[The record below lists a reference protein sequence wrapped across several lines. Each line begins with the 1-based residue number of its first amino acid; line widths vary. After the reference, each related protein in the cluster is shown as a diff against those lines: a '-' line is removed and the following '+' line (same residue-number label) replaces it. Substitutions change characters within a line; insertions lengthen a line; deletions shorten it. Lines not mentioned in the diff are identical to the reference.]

1 LIQDSEELLHNTKRM
16 TPPPSFSQVFA
27 ELRAERAM
35 SPLVARRVFDSILAG
50 GWTPVQI
57 GAFLVSLEL
66 LGHTAGV
73 ISAAAKAMRSR
84 MVEVRHDRPL
94 VVDTS
99 GTGCDGKNT
108 VNISTGAAI
117 IVAAAGVPV
126 AKHGGRAF
134 SSRTGSADVLSAL
147 GVCIDVPPSAA
158 GEVLA
163 TANISFMLATE
174 HHPAL
179 KYAVAPR
186 RELGVPTIFNILLPL
201 TNPAN
206 ATHQL
211 VGTFSDE
218 LRPAMA
224 AALGSLGTKAAWVVR
239 GEDGLDEISPFGPTK
254 VSALA
259 GGKVEELVVTP
270 EDFGLQR
277 SPPNAIDGGGASS
290 NASILTE
297 VLSGAQ
303 HPARGAFVLNAAAAL
318 ALAKGMSFK
327 EAAELARQTIDSGRA
342 RNCLEGWRAA
352 AKSKSPTGGV

>member
-1 LIQDSEELLHNTKRM
+1 MHNTRRM

-27 ELRAERAM
+27 ELRAERTM
-35 SPLVARRVFDSILAG
+35 SPLVARRVFDSIFAG

-66 LGHTAGV
+66 VGQSSGV
-73 ISAAAKAMRSR
+73 IAAAAKAMRAR
-84 MVEVRHDRPL
+84 MIEVKHDLSL
-94 VVDTS
+94 VVDTT
-99 GTGCDGKNT
+99 GTGGDGKNT
-108 VNISTGAAI
+108 INISTGAAI
-117 IVAAAGVPV
+117 VVAAAGVPV
-126 AKHGGRAF
+126 AKHGQRPS
-134 SSRTGSADVLSAL
+134 SSRVGTGEVLSAL
-147 GVCIDVPPSAA
+147 GVSVDVPPSAA
-158 GEVLA
+158 GAVLA
-163 TANISFMLATE
+163 AANITFMPANE

-179 KYAVAPR
+179 KYVVAPR
-186 RELGVPTIFNILLPL
+186 RELGVPTIFNVLGPL
-201 TNPAN
+201 ANPAN

-224 AALGSLGTKAAWVVR
+224 AALGTLGTKAAWVVR
-239 GEDGLDEISPFGPTK
+239 GEDGLDEISPYGPTK
-254 VSALA
+254 VSVLA

-277 SPPNAIDGGGASS
+277 SPAHAIDGGSAAT

-303 HPARGAFVLNAAAAL
+303 HPARTVIVLNAAAAL
-318 ALAKGMSFK
+318 ALSKGMRLE
-327 EAAELARQTIDSGRA
+327 EAGELARQTIDSGRA

-352 AKSKSPTGGV
+352 TRSRSPTAG